1 MHKIKLAIMGSTRGS
16 SMQPLI
22 DAIACNEFAAKI
34 SLVLSNKEDA
44 AILERARTH
53 DLPAY
58 AFNGWDEA
66 LSILNDY
73 PIDLIVLVGFMKII
87 PASFILQC
95 RKKIINVHPSLLPKH
110 GGLINL
116 NVHQAVVDAGE
127 DETGCSVHFVDEGV
141 DTGDVV
147 VQKTCPVFAKD
158 DAFTLKKRVQPLEGP
173 ALIEAIQLIHEQGF
187 HYE

>member
-22 DAIACNEFAAKI
+22 DAIASQEFAAKI
-34 SLVLSNKEDA
+34 SVVLSNKVDA
-44 AILERARTH
+44 AILGRARSN
-53 DLPAY
+53 DFPAY
-58 AFNGWDEA
+58 SFSAWDEA
-66 LSILNDY
+66 LSILNDC
-73 PIDLIVLVGFMKII
+73 PVDLIVLIGFMKII
-87 PASFILQC
+87 PASFIAQC
-95 RKKIINVHPSLLPKH
+95 NKKIINVHPSLLPKH

-116 NVHQAVVDAGE
+116 SVHQAVLDAGE
-127 DETGCSVHFVDEGV
+127 KETGCSVHFVDEGI

-147 VQKTCPVFAKD
+147 IQKTCPVFIKD
-158 DAFTLKKRVQPLEGP
+158 DAESLKKRVQPLEGP